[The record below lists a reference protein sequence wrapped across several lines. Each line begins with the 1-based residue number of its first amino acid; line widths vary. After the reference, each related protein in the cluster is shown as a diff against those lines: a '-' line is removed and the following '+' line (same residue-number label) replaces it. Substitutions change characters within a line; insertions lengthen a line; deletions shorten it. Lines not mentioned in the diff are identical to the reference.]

1 MSSLFAFFYV
11 VHVVLKSSDLTDQ
24 SVLAVILVS
33 RQGWNHCWGYNSRA
47 FLQIVL
53 DKKLCVGWRDTFDL
67 FIGTYFIK
75 PNMDFT

>member
-33 RQGWNHCWGYNSRA
+33 RQG
-47 FLQIVL
+47 IT
-53 DKKLCVGWRDTFDL
+53 VGATTAGPFCRL
-67 FIGTYFIK
+67 F
-75 PNMDFT
+75 